1 MELELMRIWPVSEI
15 ALVEMRSKQDEL
27 TDLRTL
33 YSVLSQIARYF
44 SQLESKESPNIPL
57 SQEFYFYIDADS
69 RACDIASRLNNPVHG
84 NQSIWLG
91 KVDI

>member
-33 YSVLSQIARYF
+33 YSVLSQIARCF
-44 SQLESKESPNIPL
+44 LQLESKESPNIPL
-57 SQEFYFYIDADS
+57 GQEFYFYIDADS
-69 RACDIASRLNNPVHG
+69 RACDIASKLSNQVHDS
-84 NQSIWLG
+84 QSI
-91 KVDI
+91 